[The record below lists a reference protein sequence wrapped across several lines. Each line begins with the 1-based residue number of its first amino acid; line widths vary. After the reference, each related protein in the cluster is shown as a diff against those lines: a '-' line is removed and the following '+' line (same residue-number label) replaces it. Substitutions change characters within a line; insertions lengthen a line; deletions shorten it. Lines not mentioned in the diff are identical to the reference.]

1 MYHFKL
7 ALLELISL
15 YNNKGVYQEKK
26 LSTSRAIEY
35 YIKRNDIINLI
46 NQKDF
51 EIIKKEYKEY
61 LDKNKIPLSNNNYER
76 DEDENYEI
84 YKNID
89 IISDSDNSDNSDDYM
104 DDIKKNNHDNDSDD
118 DDPNNNGN
126 PKKYLISKT

>member
-1 MYHFKL
+1 MS
-7 ALLELISL
+7 ELISL

-61 LDKNKIPLSNNNYER
+61 LDKNKIPLSNNNYES

-89 IISDSDNSDNSDDYM
+89 IISDSDNSGNSDDYM
-104 DDIKKNNHDNDSDD
+104 DDIKKNNHDNDSDEE
-118 DDPNNNGN
+118 DPNNNGN
-126 PKKYLISKT
+126 QKKKSNSIKL

>member
-1 MYHFKL
+1 MS
-7 ALLELISL
+7 ELISL

-61 LDKNKIPLSNNNYER
+61 LDKNKIPLSNNNYES

-89 IISDSDNSDNSDDYM
+89 IISDSDNSGNSDDYM

-118 DDPNNNGN
+118 EDPNNNGN
-126 PKKYLISKT
+126 PKKKSNSIKL

>member
-1 MYHFKL
+1 L
-7 ALLELISL
+7 
-15 YNNKGVYQEKK
+15 
-26 LSTSRAIEY
+26 
-35 YIKRNDIINLI
+35 IINLI
-46 NQKDF
+46 NQKDI
-51 EIIKKEYKEY
+51 EIIQKEYKEY
-61 LDKNKIPLSNNNYER
+61 LDKNKIPLSNNNYES

-84 YKNID
+84 YKNTD

>member
-1 MYHFKL
+1 M
-7 ALLELISL
+7 
-15 YNNKGVYQEKK
+15 
-26 LSTSRAIEY
+26 
-35 YIKRNDIINLI
+35 IINLI
-46 NQKDF
+46 NQKDI
-51 EIIKKEYKEY
+51 EIIQKEYKEY
-61 LDKNKIPLSNNNYER
+61 LDKNKIPLSNNNYES

-84 YKNID
+84 YKNTD